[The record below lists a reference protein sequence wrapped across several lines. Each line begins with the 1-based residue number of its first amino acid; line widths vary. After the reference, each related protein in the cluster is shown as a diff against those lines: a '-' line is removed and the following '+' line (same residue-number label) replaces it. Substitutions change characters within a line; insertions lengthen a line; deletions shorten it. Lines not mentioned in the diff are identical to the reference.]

1 MDGEI
6 TMAHFNNFLSLSLI
20 FTLSFSM
27 SFVFAYKNEDMTRYD
42 HHPDNEHQIHE
53 NKKKHSVQL
62 GPRPFFL
69 VEDMDD
75 SALKKTL
82 QQCAKGPFYKTDFSI
97 GHRGA
102 ALQFP
107 EHSKES
113 YEAAARLGA
122 GILECDVT
130 FTRDQELVCRHSQCD
145 LHTTTNIL
153 ATALAKKCSVPPDFS
168 SNKPFA
174 NVQCCTSDI
183 TLAEFKTL
191 KAKMDAGNP
200 NANTLQEY
208 MNATPNWR
216 TDLYSASATVL
227 SHAESIALFKQ
238 LGVKMTPELKA
249 PNIEMPFNGFT
260 QQAYAQKLIDEYK
273 TAGVKP
279 KDVYAQSL
287 NLDDVL
293 YWIAN
298 EPKFGKQAVF
308 LENMD
313 SEADLPAA
321 IARLSTFPGESIRIV
336 APPLWGL
343 VTLNKSNEIIP
354 SKYAKIAKALGLDI
368 ITWTLERSGLLKDGG
383 GWYYQTITEATNND
397 GDAMKLLDILAKE
410 VGVLGVF
417 SDWPATVT
425 YYANCM
431 KLK

>member
-1 MDGEI
+1 MNGEI
-6 TMAHFNNFLSLSLI
+6 TMISLKNLLNAVLL
-20 FTLSFSM
+20 FTLLFPL
-27 SFVFAYKNEDMTRYD
+27 SFVFAYENEDMTRYD
-42 HHPDNEHQIHE
+42 HHANKEHQTRK
-53 NKKKHSVQL
+53 NKKKHGVQL
-62 GPRPFFL
+62 GPRPLYL
-69 VEDMDD
+69 VEDMDG
-75 SALKKTL
+75 SELKTAL

-113 YEAAARLGA
+113 YEAAARSGA

-130 FTRDQELVCRHSQCD
+130 FTKDQELVCRHSQCD
-145 LHTTTNIL
+145 LQTTTNIL
-153 ATALAKKCSVPPDFS
+153 ATTLANKCSTPPDFS
-168 SNKPFA
+168 SDKPFA

-200 NANTLQEY
+200 NAKTLQEY
-208 MNATPNWR
+208 MDATPNWR

-249 PNIEMPFNGFT
+249 PSVEMPFNGFT
-260 QQAYAQKLIDEYK
+260 QQAYAQKMIDEYK
-273 TAGVKP
+273 AAGVKP
-279 KDVYAQSL
+279 EDVYAQSF

-298 EPKFGKQAVF
+298 EPEFGKQAVF
-308 LENMD
+308 LEGMN
-313 SEADLPAA
+313 SEADLPDA
-321 IARLSTFPGESIRIV
+321 IARLYTLPSEGIKIV

-343 VTLNKSNEIIP
+343 VTLNESNEIVP
-354 SKYAKIAKALGLDI
+354 SEYAETAKALGLDI

-397 GDAMKLLDILAKE
+397 GDAMKLLDVLATE

-431 KLK
+431 KLR

>member
-1 MDGEI
+1 M
-6 TMAHFNNFLSLSLI
+6 TRFNKFLSVALL
-20 FTLSFSM
+20 FTLPLPM
-27 SFVFAYKNEDMTRYD
+27 SFVFANKNEDMARYD
-42 HHPDNEHQIHE
+42 HHASKEHQTRK

-62 GPRPFFL
+62 GPRPFYL

-75 SALKKTL
+75 SALKTAL
-82 QQCAKGPFYKTDFSI
+82 QQCAKGSFYKTDFSI

-102 ALQFP
+102 PLQFP

-122 GILECDVT
+122 GIIECDVT
-130 FTRDQELVCRHSQCD
+130 FTKDQELVCRHSQCD

-153 ATALAKKCSVPPDFS
+153 ATALANKCSVPPDFS
-168 SNKPFA
+168 SDKPFA

-200 NANTLQEY
+200 NAKTLQEY
-208 MNATPNWR
+208 MNATLNWR
-216 TDLYSASATVL
+216 TDLYSANATVL
-227 SHAESIALFKQ
+227 SHAESIALFKR
-238 LGVKMTPELKA
+238 LSVKMTPELKA
-249 PNIEMPFNGFT
+249 PSVEMPFNGFT
-260 QQAYAQKLIDEYK
+260 QQAYAQKMIDEYK
-273 TAGVKP
+273 AAGVKP
-279 KDVYAQSL
+279 EDIYAQSL

-298 EPKFGKQAVF
+298 EPEFGKQAVF
-308 LENMD
+308 LEDMD

-321 IARLSTFPGESIRIV
+321 IAKLSTLPNEGIRIV

-343 VTLNKSNEIIP
+343 VTLDESNEIVP
-354 SKYAKIAKALGLDI
+354 SKYAKTAKALELDI

-397 GDAMKLLDILAKE
+397 GDAMKLLDVLAKE
-410 VGVLGVF
+410 VGVLGIF

-431 KLK
+431 KL

>member
-1 MDGEI
+1 MI
-6 TMAHFNNFLSLSLI
+6 SFKNFLSVTLTSTLLLP
-20 FTLSFSM
+20 LSFA
-27 SFVFAYKNEDMTRYD
+27 FAYKNEDMAQYD
-42 HHPDNEHQIHE
+42 HHASKEHQTRK
-53 NKKKHSVQL
+53 KKKHNIQL
-62 GPRPFFL
+62 GPRPFYL

-75 SALKKTL
+75 SELKTAL
-82 QQCAKGPFYKTDFSI
+82 QQCAKGSFYKTDFSI

-130 FTRDQELVCRHSQCD
+130 FTKDQELVCRHSQCD

-153 ATALAKKCSVPPDFS
+153 ATALANKCSVPPDFS
-168 SNKPFA
+168 SDKPFA
-174 NVQCCTSDI
+174 KVQCCTSDI

-191 KAKMDAGNP
+191 EAKMDAGNP
-200 NANTLQEY
+200 NAKTLQEY
-208 MNATPNWR
+208 LNATPNWH
-216 TDLYSASATVL
+216 TDLYSANATVL
-227 SHAESIALFKQ
+227 SHTESIALFKR
-238 LGVKMTPELKA
+238 LSVKMTPELKA
-249 PNIEMPFNGFT
+249 PSVEMPFNGFT
-260 QQAYAQKLIDEYK
+260 QQAYAQKMIDEYK
-273 TAGVKP
+273 AAGVKP

-287 NLDDVL
+287 NLDDLL

-298 EPKFGKQAVF
+298 EPKYGKQAVF

-321 IARLSTFPGESIRIV
+321 IARLSTLPGEGIRIV

-343 VTLNKSNEIIP
+343 VTLNESNEIIP
-354 SKYAKIAKALGLDI
+354 SKYAKTAKALGLDI

-397 GDAMKLLDILAKE
+397 GDAMKLLDVLAKE

-431 KLK
+431 QLK